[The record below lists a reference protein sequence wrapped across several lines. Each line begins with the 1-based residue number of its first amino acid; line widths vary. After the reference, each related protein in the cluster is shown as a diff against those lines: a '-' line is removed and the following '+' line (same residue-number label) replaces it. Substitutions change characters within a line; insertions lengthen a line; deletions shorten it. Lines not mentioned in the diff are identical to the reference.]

1 MSFTTEVKE
10 ELSRVEPI
18 CSHCDAATLAALIR
32 IEGTIFLHGPGKFR
46 LEIST
51 DAPQVARF
59 IIRALHG
66 RYSLKTDLT
75 MRRSVLHKT
84 PNWLIEVPSQPG
96 LNEALQDLGI
106 VGEEGLQ
113 RGIDAQLV
121 KKSCCAAAYLRGV
134 FLGSGFISNP
144 RGDFHFELTVESQT
158 MANDIV
164 ELMATKNIHA
174 KIVNRRNTHTVYLKS
189 GSAISSFLAFVGA
202 HQAAL
207 KMENERVIK
216 SVRNDVN
223 RRVNAEIA
231 NQAKTAEAAVDQIQA
246 IRTLLEHQDIKT
258 LSPGLQ
264 DYIRL
269 RVRYPEATLKELGER
284 ANPPL
289 SKSAIYHRVRRV
301 EQMAKEAQARKQERR
316 S

>member
-10 ELSRVEPI
+10 ELSRVEPE

-32 IEGTIFLHGPGKFR
+32 IEGTIFFNGPGKFR

-51 DAPQVARF
+51 DVPQVARF
-59 IIRALHG
+59 IIRALHS
-66 RYSLKTDLT
+66 RYALKTDLT

-106 VGEEGLQ
+106 VGQEGLQ
-113 RGIDAQLV
+113 RGIDAHLV
-121 KKSCCAAAYLRGV
+121 QKSCCAAAYLRGV

-158 MANDIV
+158 MAHDIV
-164 ELMATKNIHA
+164 ELLATKDIHA
-174 KIVNRRNTHTVYLKS
+174 KIVHRRNTHTVYLKS
-189 GSAISSFLAFVGA
+189 GSAISAFLAFVGA
-202 HQAAL
+202 YQSAL

-246 IRTLLEHQDIKT
+246 IRTLLEYRDIT
-258 LSPGLQ
+258 SLPQGLQ
-264 DYIRL
+264 EYIRL
-269 RVRYPEATLKELGER
+269 RVRYPEATLKELGQR

-301 EQMAKEAQARKQERR
+301 EQLAKETLMREKERR

>member
-1 MSFTTEVKE
+1 M
-10 ELSRVEPI
+10 EPT

-32 IEGTIFLHGPGKFR
+32 IEGSIFFNGPGKFR

-51 DAPQVARF
+51 DVPQVARF
-59 IIRALHG
+59 IIRTLHS
-66 RYSLKTDLT
+66 RYALKTDLT

-84 PNWLIEVPSQPG
+84 PNWLIEVPTQPR
-96 LNEALQDLGI
+96 LTEALFDLGI
-106 VGEEGLQ
+106 IGEEGLK
-113 RGIDAQLV
+113 RGIDPRLV
-121 KKSCCAAAYLRGV
+121 QKSCCASAYLRGV

-164 ELMATKNIHA
+164 ELLATKDIHA
-174 KIVNRRNTHTVYLKS
+174 KIVERRNTYTVYLKS
-189 GSAISSFLAFVGA
+189 GAAISSFLAFVGA
-202 HQAAL
+202 HQGAL

-231 NQAKTAEAAVDQIQA
+231 NQAKTAEASVEQVAA
-246 IRTLLEHQDIKT
+246 IRTLLDHRDIKS
-258 LSPGLQ
+258 LSRGLQ
-264 DYIRL
+264 EYIQL

-289 SKSAIYHRVRRV
+289 SKSAIYHRVRRI
-301 EQMAKEAQARKQERR
+301 EQMVREVSGQPKKK
-316 S
+316 

>member
-1 MSFTTEVKE
+1 M
-10 ELSRVEPI
+10 EPT

-32 IEGTIFLHGPGKFR
+32 IEGSIFFIGPGKFR

-51 DAPQVARF
+51 DVPQVARF
-59 IIRALHG
+59 IIRTLHS
-66 RYSLKTDLT
+66 RYALKTDLT

-84 PNWLIEVPSQPG
+84 PNWLIEVPTQPR
-96 LNEALQDLGI
+96 LTEALFDLGI
-106 VGEEGLQ
+106 IGEEGLK
-113 RGIDAQLV
+113 RGIDPRLV
-121 KKSCCAAAYLRGV
+121 QKSCCASAYLRGV

-164 ELMATKNIHA
+164 ELLATKDIHA
-174 KIVNRRNTHTVYLKS
+174 KIVERRNTYTVYLKS
-189 GSAISSFLAFVGA
+189 GAAISSFLAFVGA
-202 HQAAL
+202 HQGAL

-231 NQAKTAEAAVDQIQA
+231 NQAKTAEASVEQVAA
-246 IRTLLEHQDIKT
+246 IRTLLDHRDIKS
-258 LSPGLQ
+258 LPRGLQ
-264 DYIRL
+264 EYIQL

-289 SKSAIYHRVRRV
+289 SKSAIYHRVRRI
-301 EQMAKEAQARKQERR
+301 EQMAREVSGQPNKK
-316 S
+316 

>member
-10 ELSRVEPI
+10 ELSRVEPT

-32 IEGTIFLHGPGKFR
+32 IEGTILFKGPGKFA

-59 IIRALHG
+59 VIRSLHG
-66 RYSLKTDLT
+66 MYSLTTDLT

-84 PNWLIEVPSQPG
+84 PNWLIEVPAQPR
-96 LNEALQDLGI
+96 LSEALTDLGI
-106 VGEEGLQ
+106 LKDGSLQ
-113 RGIDAQLV
+113 RGISPELV
-121 KKSCCAAAYLRGV
+121 KKECCASAYLRGA

-158 MANDIV
+158 MAEDIV
-164 ELMATKNIHA
+164 SLMKA
-174 KIVNRRNTHTVYLKS
+174 KGINAKVVERRSSHTVYLKS
-189 GSAISSFLAFVGA
+189 GAAISSFLAFVGA
-202 HQAAL
+202 HQCAL

-223 RRVNAEIA
+223 RRVNAEVA
-231 NQAKTAEAAVDQIQA
+231 NQAKTSAASVDQIQA
-246 IRTLLEHQDIKT
+246 IRQVLEHRDLKS
-258 LSPGLQ
+258 LPVGLQ
-264 DYIRL
+264 EYIRL
-269 RVRYPEATLKELGER
+269 RVRYPDATLKELGER

-289 SKSAIYHRVRRV
+289 SKSAIYHRVRRI
-301 EQMAKEAQARKQERR
+301 EQMARDQSPRR
-316 S
+316 

>member
-10 ELSRVEPI
+10 ELSRVEPT
-18 CSHCDAATLAALIR
+18 CSHCDAATLADLIR
-32 IEGTIFLHGPGKFR
+32 IEGSIFFNGPGKFR

-51 DAPQVARF
+51 DVPQVARF
-59 IIRALHG
+59 IIRTLHS
-66 RYSLKTDLT
+66 RYALKTDLT

-84 PNWLIEVPSQPG
+84 PNWLIEVPTQPR
-96 LNEALQDLGI
+96 LTEALFDLGI
-106 VGEEGLQ
+106 IGEEGLK
-113 RGIDAQLV
+113 RGIDPRLV
-121 KKSCCAAAYLRGV
+121 QKSCCASAYLRGV

-164 ELMATKNIHA
+164 ELLATKDIHA
-174 KIVNRRNTHTVYLKS
+174 KIVERRNTYTVYLKS
-189 GSAISSFLAFVGA
+189 GAAISSFLAFVGA
-202 HQAAL
+202 HQGAL

-231 NQAKTAEAAVDQIQA
+231 NQAKTAEASVEQVAA
-246 IRTLLEHQDIKT
+246 IRTLLDHRDIKS
-258 LSPGLQ
+258 LPRGLQ
-264 DYIRL
+264 EYIQL

-289 SKSAIYHRVRRV
+289 SKSAIYHRVRRI
-301 EQMAKEAQARKQERR
+301 EQMAREVSGQPKKK
-316 S
+316 

>member
-10 ELSRVEPI
+10 ELSRVEPM

-32 IEGTIFLHGPGKFR
+32 IEGSIFFNGPGKFR

-51 DAPQVARF
+51 DVPQVARF
-59 IIRALHG
+59 IIRTLHS
-66 RYSLKTDLT
+66 RYALKTDLT

-84 PNWLIEVPSQPG
+84 PNWLIEVPTQPR
-96 LNEALQDLGI
+96 LTEALFDLGI
-106 VGEEGLQ
+106 IGEEGLK
-113 RGIDAQLV
+113 RGIDPRLV
-121 KKSCCAAAYLRGV
+121 QKSCCASAYLRGV

-164 ELMATKNIHA
+164 ELLATKDIHA
-174 KIVNRRNTHTVYLKS
+174 KIVERRNTYTVYLKS
-189 GSAISSFLAFVGA
+189 GAAISSFLAFVGA
-202 HQAAL
+202 HQGAL

-231 NQAKTAEAAVDQIQA
+231 NQAKTAEASVEQVAA
-246 IRTLLEHQDIKT
+246 IRTLLDHRDIKS
-258 LSPGLQ
+258 LPRGLQ
-264 DYIRL
+264 EYIQL

-289 SKSAIYHRVRRV
+289 SKSAIYHRVRRI
-301 EQMAKEAQARKQERR
+301 EQMAREVSGQPNKK
-316 S
+316 

>member
-1 MSFTTEVKE
+1 M
-10 ELSRVEPI
+10 EPT

-32 IEGTIFLHGPGKFR
+32 IEGSIFFNGPGKFR

-51 DAPQVARF
+51 DVPQVARF
-59 IIRALHG
+59 IIRTLHS
-66 RYSLKTDLT
+66 RYALKTDLT

-84 PNWLIEVPSQPG
+84 PNWLIEVPTQPR
-96 LNEALQDLGI
+96 LTEALFDLGI
-106 VGEEGLQ
+106 IGEGLK
-113 RGIDAQLV
+113 RGIDPRLV
-121 KKSCCAAAYLRGV
+121 QKSCCASAYLRGV

-164 ELMATKNIHA
+164 ELLATKDIHA
-174 KIVNRRNTHTVYLKS
+174 KIVERRNTYTVYLKS
-189 GSAISSFLAFVGA
+189 GAAISSFLAFVGA
-202 HQAAL
+202 HQGAL

-231 NQAKTAEAAVDQIQA
+231 NQAKTAEASVEQVAA
-246 IRTLLEHQDIKT
+246 IRTLLDHRDIKS
-258 LSPGLQ
+258 LPRGLQ
-264 DYIRL
+264 EYIQL

-289 SKSAIYHRVRRV
+289 SKSAIYHRVRRI
-301 EQMAKEAQARKQERR
+301 EQMAREVSGQPKKK
-316 S
+316 

>member
-10 ELSRVEPI
+10 ELSRVEPT

-32 IEGTIFLHGPGKFR
+32 IEGSIFFNGPGKFR

-51 DAPQVARF
+51 DVPQVARF
-59 IIRALHG
+59 IIRTLHS
-66 RYSLKTDLT
+66 RYALKTDLT

-84 PNWLIEVPSQPG
+84 PNWLIEVPTQPR
-96 LNEALQDLGI
+96 LTEALFDLGI
-106 VGEEGLQ
+106 IGEEGLK
-113 RGIDAQLV
+113 RGIDPRLV
-121 KKSCCAAAYLRGV
+121 QKSCCASAYLRGV

-164 ELMATKNIHA
+164 ELLATKDIHA
-174 KIVNRRNTHTVYLKS
+174 KIVERRNTYTVYLKS
-189 GSAISSFLAFVGA
+189 GAAISSFLAFVGA
-202 HQAAL
+202 HQGTL

-231 NQAKTAEAAVDQIQA
+231 NQAKTAEASVEQVAA
-246 IRTLLEHQDIKT
+246 IRTLLDHRDIKS
-258 LSPGLQ
+258 LPRGLQ
-264 DYIRL
+264 EYIQL

-289 SKSAIYHRVRRV
+289 SKSAIYHRVRRI
-301 EQMAKEAQARKQERR
+301 EQMAREVSGQPKKK
-316 S
+316 

>member
-32 IEGTIFLHGPGKFR
+32 IEGTIFVNGPGRYR

-51 DAPQVARF
+51 DVSQVARF

-66 RYSLKTDLT
+66 MYALKTDLT

-84 PNWLIEVPSQPG
+84 PNWLIDVPTQPG
-96 LNEALQDLGI
+96 LTEALRDLG
-106 VGEEGLQ
+106 VLNDEGLQ
-113 RGIDAQLV
+113 RGIDPALV
-121 KKSCCAAAYLRGV
+121 QKSCCASAYLRGI

-144 RGDFHFELTVESQT
+144 RGDFHFEITVESQPI
-158 MANDIV
+158 ARDIV
-164 ELMATKNIHA
+164 DLLEKKGINA
-174 KIVNRRNTHTVYLKS
+174 KIVERRNTYTVYLKS
-189 GSAISSFLAFVGA
+189 GAAISAFLAFVGA
-202 HQAAL
+202 HQSAL

-231 NQAKTAEAAVDQIQA
+231 NQAKTAEASVEQVQA
-246 IRTLLEHQDIKT
+246 IRTLLDHRDIKS
-258 LSPGLQ
+258 LPRGLQ
-264 DYIRL
+264 EYIQL

-289 SKSAIYHRVRRV
+289 SKSAIYHRVRRI
-301 EQMAKEAQARKQERR
+301 EQMAREVSQSR
-316 S
+316 